1 MSVMNVWM
9 FDLPLINSLDPY
21 NNNPENPIS
30 ISLLVQKL

>member
-1 MSVMNVWM
+1 MDVWM
-9 FDLPLINSLDPY
+9 FDFTLINSMDPY

>member
-1 MSVMNVWM
+1 MDVWM
-9 FDLPLINSLDPY
+9 FDFLINSMDPY